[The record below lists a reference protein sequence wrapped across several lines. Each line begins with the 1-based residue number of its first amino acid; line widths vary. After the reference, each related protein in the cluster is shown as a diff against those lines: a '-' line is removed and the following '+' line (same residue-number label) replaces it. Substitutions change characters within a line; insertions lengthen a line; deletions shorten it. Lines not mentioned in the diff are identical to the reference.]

1 MRKDLSFI
9 LAAIGLNESW
19 RGKTAWGHPDYV
31 RRGVRHSPSTFKS
44 FNYVNSTDIN
54 QAHRHAVLEIMTTFI
69 SAEKVRFSKTLM
81 EIQQRSD
88 KVILKFADGDVAE
101 ASILVGADG
110 IKSTVREHVLRPL
123 YPSQVEPVYA
133 NSYCYRGVTPTSEA
147 KEIFGDL
154 TDVAKMYVGERLC
167 CVTYLISKGD
177 VSLSSH

>member
-1 MRKDLSFI
+1 
-9 LAAIGLNESW
+9 
-19 RGKTAWGHPDYV
+19 
-31 RRGVRHSPSTFKS
+31 
-44 FNYVNSTDIN
+44 
-54 QAHRHAVLEIMTTFI
+54 MTTFI

-133 NSYCYRGVTPTSEA
+133 NSYCYRGVITTSEA